1 MVKPLKSRV
10 RGGFDEAAKC
20 VLGRVSVAYVADELT
35 PSIAKFSFSATQ
47 AKYCGTVNIVAAGV
61 EAMSDLFRKISL
73 NEFVIIWLHPANLNE

>member
-35 PSIAKFSFSATQ
+35 PSIAKFSFSAMQ

-61 EAMSDLFRKISL
+61 EAKISL